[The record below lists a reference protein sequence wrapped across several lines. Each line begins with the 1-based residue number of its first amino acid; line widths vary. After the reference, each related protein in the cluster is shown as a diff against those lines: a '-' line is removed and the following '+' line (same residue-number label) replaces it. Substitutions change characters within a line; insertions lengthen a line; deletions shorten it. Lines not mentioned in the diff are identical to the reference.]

1 MGATNTD
8 LIEAATC
15 LIVDDEIANVGVLK
29 QMLEQWGCVNVV
41 STTDPQE
48 ALSLYTG
55 YQPDIVLLDLMM
67 PYLDGFTVM
76 EQLRRVSSAASYL
89 PILVLTA
96 DTSTPIKL
104 RALAAGASDFLTK
117 PFDAVELS
125 LRIRTLLQTRFLQV
139 ELAEQNRLLET
150 KVQQRTEDLAQAE
163 IDATE
168 CLALA
173 AEFRDDA
180 TGHHTHRVGQTAALL
195 ADHLGLDAAR
205 VTLIRR
211 AAPLHDVGKI
221 GVPDA
226 VLLKPGKL
234 TDEEFVVMRRH
245 AEIGAR
251 ILGRHRS
258 PLLQLAAQIALTHHE
273 RWNGAGYPHQLA
285 GDAISLEG
293 RIVALADVFDALT
306 HARPYKPAWPAKPSR
321 RSNGRAAASLTPP
334 WWPCSWNWPG
344 PIGCRTG
351 CWRMLAKAPA
361 YQGLRSST
369 WSAYTKTNSAT
380 AACS

>member
-1 MGATNTD
+1 VRATNTE
-8 LIEAATC
+8 LIEAARR
-15 LIVDDEIANVGVLK
+15 LIVADEIANIGVLQ

-41 STTDPQE
+41 STADPRE
-48 ALSLYTG
+48 ALSPYAG
-55 YQPDIVLLDLMM
+55 YQLDIVLLDVMM

-76 EQLRRVSSAASYL
+76 EQLRRVSPAASYL

-96 DTSTPIKL
+96 DTSTPIKR

-125 LRIRTLLQTRFLQV
+125 LRITTLLQTRFLQV

-150 KVQQRTEDLAQAE
+150 TVQQRTEDLAQAE

-180 TGHHTHRVGQTAALL
+180 TGHHTQRVGQTAALL

-234 TDEEFVVMRRH
+234 TDEEFEVMRRH

-306 HARPYKPAWPAKPSR
+306 HARPYKPAWPAGHALAEIKRQS
-321 RSNGRAAASLTPP
+321 GRQFDPALVAVFLELAGTDRMPDGVLAGARESTGLPGAAE
-334 WWPCSWNWPG
+334 
-344 PIGCRTG
+344 
-351 CWRMLAKAPA
+351 
-361 YQGLRSST
+361 
-369 WSAYTKTNSAT
+369 
-380 AACS
+380 